1 MDVLAPTVYTNDL
14 GPIGDELG
22 AGGQATV
29 FKLTNHSGLVYKR
42 YHAGLT
48 ISPAALDQLVTFRR
62 STISDSERQFLD
74 ARAAW
79 PISTVRE
86 GAAITGVVLPL
97 APAKFTVR
105 LKSGNEKLREL
116 QFLYMA
122 SRSEKLG
129 ISLPNL
135 AQRVEIL
142 RNFAET
148 LAFFERYNIVHG
160 DISHAN
166 ILWSDS
172 QDIYVLDCDGAS
184 LAYQQPALPRV
195 STPHWTDPRVTRGD
209 VPYADGASDRY
220 AMGLSVLRCYYRI
233 RGHVAPDAPS
243 FTVPATPKI
252 SSELS
257 TAIGRSLS
265 KEHSRPTF
273 GEWSDLLDRSLRELR
288 DPTSGLAI
296 ANRREAGP
304 APALVGAAAGG
315 GGAAAVGTGLPTV
328 AEMLAPFTGTTSD
341 GGAAAVGTGLPTV
354 AQATGKKPPKPG
366 AVAPVPSGSAA
377 GSASASGQTSS
388 QTTISQPS
396 SASPGSGNL
405 RKLITVVAFLIIF
418 LVAVG
423 AGFLAS
429 QGSL

>member
-29 FKLTNHSGLVYKR
+29 FKLSNHSGLVYKR

-129 ISLPNL
+129 IGLPNL

-172 QDIYVLDCDGAS
+172 QDIYVLDCDGAG

-195 STPHWTDPRVTRGD
+195 STPHWTDPRVTRGE

-304 APALVGAAAGG
+304 APALVGAAAG
-315 GGAAAVGTGLPTV
+315 AFKVIRERVSEVSDEVGHV
-328 AEMLAPFTGTTSD
+328 A
-341 GGAAAVGTGLPTV
+341 
-354 AQATGKKPPKPG
+354 
-366 AVAPVPSGSAA
+366 SAA
-377 GSASASGQTSS
+377 GALRVGTESATDSVNAVASISEENADGGRVVTAPRNMGRVARMAMVADPDGNLLE
-388 QTTISQPS
+388 ISQR
-396 SASPGSGNL
+396 ASL
-405 RKLITVVAFLIIF
+405 
-418 LVAVG
+418 VG
-423 AGFLAS
+423 ALPTA
-429 QGSL
+429 

>member
-273 GEWSDLLDRSLRELR
+273 GEWSDVLDRSLRELR

-315 GGAAAVGTGLPTV
+315 
-328 AEMLAPFTGTTSD
+328 